1 MNLLKNRQDK
11 VTRPSLPQH
20 RARHGGEDVLLGLF
34 MAMPIIILMGILV
47 FWPLLMTF
55 WDSVHRVDPMRFGT
69 PFVGLHNYL
78 SLFTDSDVRG
88 AAFNTAVYVVIAV
101 VVETTGG
108 IAAALLL
115 NQLGR
120 ARKWVLAAV
129 ILPWALPP
137 VVNSIIWLWIYNPS
151 YGVLNGLLRML
162 GLIAQNHVWFN
173 GRWTALLLIALVHI
187 WRMLPIT
194 AVIVLAGLQ
203 SIPQELYEAA
213 RIDGA
218 GALHR
223 FRCITLPLIGGSL
236 AIAMTQSTVLAFN
249 LFDEAWILNGS
260 SGDTRTLMIQVYMSA
275 FQDLHFSYGMA
286 LSVLVMFASLAVSLL
301 YIVRGKAEVHTE

>member
-1 MNLLKNRQDK
+1 MTAL
-11 VTRPSLPQH
+11 SLP
-20 RARHGGEDVLLGLF
+20 RRRGRFGGQDAVLGLLL
-34 MAMPIIILMGILV
+34 ALPIIILMGSLV
-47 FWPLLMTF
+47 FWPLILTF

-69 PFVGLHNYL
+69 PFVGLKNYIN
-78 SLFTDSDVRG
+78 LFSDSDVWT
-88 AAFNTAVYVVIAV
+88 ATVNTLTYVVVAV
-101 VVETTGG
+101 VVETLGG

-115 NQLGR
+115 NAMGP

-151 YGVLNGLLRML
+151 YGVLNGLLRMT
-162 GLIAQNHVWFN
+162 GLISHNHVWFN
-173 GRWTALLLIALVHI
+173 DRWTALFLIALVHI

-203 SIPQELYEAA
+203 SVPGELYEAA
-213 RIDGA
+213 RMDGA
-218 GALHR
+218 GAVNR
-223 FRCITLPLIGGSL
+223 FGRITLPLIAPSL

-260 SGDTRTLMIQVYMSA
+260 SGDTRTLLIQVYMSA

-286 LSVLVMFASLAVSLL
+286 LSVLVMFASLAVSLVYVL
-301 YIVRGKAEVHTE
+301 RIPGETVSE

>member
-1 MNLLKNRQDK
+1 VIAL
-11 VTRPSLPQH
+11 SLP
-20 RARHGGEDVLLGLF
+20 RRRGRFGGQDAVLGLLL
-34 MAMPIIILMGILV
+34 ALPIIILMGSLV
-47 FWPLLMTF
+47 FWPLILTF

-69 PFVGLHNYL
+69 PFVGLKNYIN
-78 SLFTDSDVRG
+78 LFSDSDVWT
-88 AAFNTAVYVVIAV
+88 ATVNTLTYVVVAV
-101 VVETTGG
+101 VVETLGG

-115 NQLGR
+115 NAMGP

-151 YGVLNGLLRML
+151 YGVLNGLLRMT
-162 GLIAQNHVWFN
+162 GLISHNHVWFN
-173 GRWTALLLIALVHI
+173 DRWTALFLIALVHI

-203 SIPQELYEAA
+203 SVPGELYEAA
-213 RIDGA
+213 RMDGA
-218 GALHR
+218 GAVNR
-223 FRCITLPLIGGSL
+223 FGRITLPLIAPSL

-260 SGDTRTLMIQVYMSA
+260 SGDTRTLLIQVYMSA

-286 LSVLVMFASLAVSLL
+286 LSVLVMFASLAVSLVYVL
-301 YIVRGKAEVHTE
+301 RIPGETVSE

>member
-1 MNLLKNRQDK
+1 MTAL
-11 VTRPSLPQH
+11 SLPRR
-20 RARHGGEDVLLGLF
+20 RARISGGDAGLGLL
-34 MAMPIIILMGILV
+34 MALPIILLMGSLV
-47 FWPLLMTF
+47 FWPLVMTF

-69 PFVGLHNYL
+69 PFVGLRNYL
-78 SLFTDSDVRG
+78 SLFSDSDVQSS
-88 AAFNTAVYVVIAV
+88 AFNTIVYVVVAV
-101 VVETTGG
+101 VIETAGG
-108 IAAALLL
+108 VAAALLL
-115 NQLGR
+115 NSLGR

-151 YGVLNGLLRML
+151 YGVLNGVLRAL
-162 GLIAQNHVWFN
+162 GVISQNHVWFN
-173 GRWTALLLIALVHI
+173 DRWSALLLIAVVHI

-218 GALHR
+218 GALSR
-223 FRCITLPLIGGSL
+223 FGRITLPLIGGSL

-260 SGDTRTLMIQVYMSA
+260 SGDTRTLLIQVYMSA

-286 LSVLVMFASLAVSLL
+286 LSVLVMFASLAVSLI
-301 YIVRGKAEVHTE
+301 YVIRGKAETSAE

>member
-1 MNLLKNRQDK
+1 MTAL
-11 VTRPSLPQH
+11 SLS
-20 RARHGGEDVLLGLF
+20 RRHGRFGGQDAGLGLLL
-34 MAMPIIILMGILV
+34 ALPIIILMGSLV
-47 FWPLLMTF
+47 FWPLILTF

-69 PFVGLHNYL
+69 PFVGLKNYIN
-78 SLFTDSDVRG
+78 LFFDSDVQG
-88 AAFNTAVYVVIAV
+88 ATFNTIVYVVVAV
-101 VVETTGG
+101 VVETLGG

-115 NQLGR
+115 NAMGP

-151 YGVLNGLLRML
+151 YGVLNGVLRMS
-162 GLIAQNHVWFN
+162 GLISHNHVWFN
-173 GRWTALLLIALVHI
+173 DRWTALFLIALVHI

-203 SIPQELYEAA
+203 SVPHELYEAA
-213 RIDGA
+213 RMDGA
-218 GALHR
+218 GAVNR
-223 FRCITLPLIGGSL
+223 FGRITLPLIAPSL

-249 LFDEAWILNGS
+249 LFDEAWILGGS
-260 SGDTRTLMIQVYMSA
+260 SGDTRTLLIQVYMSA

-286 LSVLVMFASLAVSLL
+286 LSVLVMFASLAVSLVYVL
-301 YIVRGKAEVHTE
+301 RIAAEPVAE

>member
-1 MNLLKNRQDK
+1 
-11 VTRPSLPQH
+11 
-20 RARHGGEDVLLGLF
+20 
-34 MAMPIIILMGILV
+34 MALPIIILMGSLV
-47 FWPLLMTF
+47 FWPLALTF

-69 PFVGLHNYL
+69 PFVGLKNYL
-78 SLFTDSDVRG
+78 GLFSDSDVQ
-88 AAFNTAVYVVIAV
+88 AATFNTIVYVVVAV
-101 VVETTGG
+101 VVETVGG

-115 NQLGR
+115 NAMGS
-120 ARKWVLAAV
+120 ARKWLLAAV

-151 YGVLNGLLRML
+151 YGVLNGVLLDL
-162 GLIAQNHVWFN
+162 GLISHNHVWFN
-173 GRWTALLLIALVHI
+173 DRWTALFLIALVHI

-203 SIPQELYEAA
+203 SIPHELYEAA
-213 RIDGA
+213 RMDGA
-218 GALHR
+218 GATNRLAR
-223 FRCITLPLIGGSL
+223 ITLPLIAPSL

-260 SGDTRTLMIQVYMSA
+260 SGDTRTLLIQVYMSA

-286 LSVLVMFASLAVSLL
+286 LSVLVMFASLAVSLAYVL
-301 YIVRGKAEVHTE
+301 RIPAETVAE

>member
-1 MNLLKNRQDK
+1 MTALSLSRRRGHFGGQDG
-11 VTRPSLPQH
+11 
-20 RARHGGEDVLLGLF
+20 ALGLLL
-34 MAMPIIILMGILV
+34 ALPIIILMGSLV
-47 FWPLLMTF
+47 FWPLLLTF

-69 PFVGLHNYL
+69 PFVGLKNYIN
-78 SLFTDSDVRG
+78 LFADSDVRS
-88 AAFNTAVYVVIAV
+88 ATLNTLAYVVVAV
-101 VVETTGG
+101 VLETLGG

-115 NQLGR
+115 NAMGP

-151 YGVLNGLLRML
+151 YGVLNGVLRMA
-162 GLIAQNHVWFN
+162 GLTGHNHVWFN
-173 GRWTALLLIALVHI
+173 DHWTALFLIALVHI

-203 SIPQELYEAA
+203 SVPHELYEAA
-213 RIDGA
+213 RMDGA
-218 GALHR
+218 GAVNR
-223 FRCITLPLIGGSL
+223 FGRITLPLIAPSL

-260 SGDTRTLMIQVYMSA
+260 SGDTRTLLIQVYMSA

-286 LSVLVMFASLAVSLL
+286 LSVLVMFASLAVSLV
-301 YIVRGKAEVHTE
+301 YVMRIPRETVAE

>member
-1 MNLLKNRQDK
+1 
-11 VTRPSLPQH
+11 VTARALHRP
-20 RARHGGEDVLLGLF
+20 RARFGGGDAWLGLL
-34 MAMPIIILMGILV
+34 MALPIIVLMGSLV
-47 FWPLLMTF
+47 FWPLVLTF

-69 PFVGLHNYL
+69 PFVGLRNYL
-78 SLFTDSDVRG
+78 TLFSDSDVQSS
-88 AAFNTAVYVVIAV
+88 ALNTIVYVIVAV
-101 VVETTGG
+101 VIETVGG

-115 NQLGR
+115 NSLGP

-151 YGVLNGLLRML
+151 YGVLNGVLRSL

-173 GRWTALLLIALVHI
+173 DRWSALLLIAVVHI

-218 GALHR
+218 SATSR
-223 FRCITLPLIGGSL
+223 FGRITLPLIGGSL

-260 SGDTRTLMIQVYMSA
+260 SGDTRTLLIQVYMSA

-286 LSVLVMFASLAVSLL
+286 LSVLVMFASLAVSLIYVL
-301 YIVRGKAEVHTE
+301 RGKAETSAE

>member
-1 MNLLKNRQDK
+1 MTTLSLHQR
-11 VTRPSLPQH
+11 RPRRS
-20 RARHGGEDVLLGLF
+20 GGDAWLGLL
-34 MAMPIIILMGILV
+34 MALPIIILMGVLV
-47 FWPLLMTF
+47 FWPLVMTF
-55 WDSVHRVDPMRFGT
+55 WDSVHRVDPMHFGT
-69 PFVGLHNYL
+69 PFVGLRNYL
-78 SLFTDSDVRG
+78 NLFTDTDVQG
-88 AAFNTAVYVVIAV
+88 SAFNTIVYVVVAV
-101 VVETTGG
+101 VIETAGG

-115 NQLGR
+115 NSLGR

-151 YGVLNGLLRML
+151 YGVLNGVLRSL
-162 GLIAQNHVWFN
+162 GVIAHNHVWFN
-173 GRWTALLLIALVHI
+173 DRWTALLLIALVHI

-213 RIDGA
+213 RMDGA
-218 GALHR
+218 SAVNCFGR
-223 FRCITLPLIGGSL
+223 ITLPLIGGSL

-260 SGDTRTLMIQVYMSA
+260 SGDTRTLLIQVYMSA

-286 LSVLVMFASLAVSLL
+286 LSVLVMFASLAVSLI
-301 YIVRGKAEVHTE
+301 YVVRGKAEVSAG

>member
-1 MNLLKNRQDK
+1 VTALSLSRRRGRFGGQDA
-11 VTRPSLPQH
+11 V
-20 RARHGGEDVLLGLF
+20 LGLLL
-34 MAMPIIILMGILV
+34 ALPIIILMGSLV
-47 FWPLLMTF
+47 FWPLVLTF

-69 PFVGLHNYL
+69 PFVGLKNYIN
-78 SLFTDSDVRG
+78 LFSDSDVQG
-88 AAFNTAVYVVIAV
+88 ATFNTIVYVVVAV
-101 VVETTGG
+101 VVETLGG

-115 NQLGR
+115 NAMGP
-120 ARKWVLAAV
+120 ARKWLLAAV

-151 YGVLNGLLRML
+151 YGVLNGVLRMT
-162 GLIAQNHVWFN
+162 GLISHNHVWFN
-173 GRWTALLLIALVHI
+173 DRWTALFLIALVHI

-203 SIPQELYEAA
+203 SVPHELYEAA
-213 RIDGA
+213 RMDGA
-218 GALHR
+218 GAVNR
-223 FRCITLPLIGGSL
+223 FGRITLPLIAPSL

-260 SGDTRTLMIQVYMSA
+260 SGDTRTLLIQVYMSA

-286 LSVLVMFASLAVSLL
+286 LSVLVMFASLAVSLVYVL
-301 YIVRGKAEVHTE
+301 RIPGETTAE